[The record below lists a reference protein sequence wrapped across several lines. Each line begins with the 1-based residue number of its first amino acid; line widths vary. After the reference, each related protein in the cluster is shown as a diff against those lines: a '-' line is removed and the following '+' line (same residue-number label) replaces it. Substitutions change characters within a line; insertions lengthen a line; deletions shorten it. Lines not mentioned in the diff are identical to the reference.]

1 MEQRDENRRAERNGG
16 RRISFRLLRRLSV
29 ARKPT
34 GKYRNGSRY
43 SRFGVAECQRRCSGR
58 KECKERLEGDGRTW
72 PRCAVPV
79 ALYRGWN
86 RLDRRRR
93 QDAPAMWQMKR
104 ERGTQ
109 HHVTARHIIGWLEDR
124 HHSIAFID
132 YDAGAERC
140 DSLPGKQRCPLLV
153 GAV

>member
-1 MEQRDENRRAERNGG
+1 MVGVEFLFACC
-16 RRISFRLLRRLSV
+16 V
-29 ARKPT
+29 ACPSLGNPLASTVMVRVVVASALP
-34 GKYRNGSRY
+34 SA
-43 SRFGVAECQRRCSGR
+43 SGVAVVE
-58 KECKERLEGDGRTW
+58 KECKERREGDGRTW

-153 GAV
+153 SAV